1 MREAAPHYN
10 AKMRMY
16 NLIQSIKP
24 DLVGTEY
31 VHKNPFNRT
40 GDPKYDW
47 KFDVYFELGNRK
59 VAIEVDDKIG
69 HSSRRSFEK
78 REQKRN
84 YLKSVAIELFA
95 FPRKWIVG
103 KHAYD
108 DDVFLEELRLK
119 DREKLWYYN

>member
-40 GDPKYDW
+40 GDPKYDY
-47 KFDVYFELGNRK
+47 KFDVYFELDNRK
-59 VAIEVDDKIG
+59 VAIEIDDKVG
-69 HSSRRSFEK
+69 HTSKRSSEK
-78 REQKRN
+78 RYFKKTF
-84 YLKSVAIELFA
+84 LKSVGIELYA
-95 FPRKWIVG
+95 FPRKWVVG
-103 KHAYD
+103 RKAFND
-108 DDVFLEELRLK
+108 AVFLEELRLK
-119 DREKLWYYN
+119 GREKLWYYN